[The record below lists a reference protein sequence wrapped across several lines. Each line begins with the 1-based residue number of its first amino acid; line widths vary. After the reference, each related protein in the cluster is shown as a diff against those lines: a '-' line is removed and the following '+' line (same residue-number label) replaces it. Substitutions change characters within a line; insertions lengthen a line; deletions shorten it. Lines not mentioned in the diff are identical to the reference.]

1 MDITMTGFLDL
12 LNFITEWIYC
22 GVFFIF
28 ITAFLPLRGKS
39 RLLHVLAFFASSF
52 VSETI
57 IYPEDPWN
65 LFGALFGLCAY
76 IMVFHRG
83 RWTEKLTTLLVFYPA
98 FTAINYMMID
108 LGASIFFS
116 LPNAPVDG
124 TGSEWSGE
132 QRLMNNVVLFVSE
145 ICRLSFWTAAWR
157 IFRKPLRQIISN
169 LTTKMW
175 LVVDVIMLAPFVS
188 VLMTMLFIPRH
199 NPLFV
204 YPICIA
210 SVLTSFGCIYLTI
223 YLCGSMQTAYRAQ
236 ELEMRQ
242 AYYRDRVSEEE
253 RVRSIYHDL
262 KNHLLVLQAQADQGH
277 ALQLSVRELE
287 NRIRDYENY
296 YHTGNEYL
304 DIIIRDKARA
314 AREKGIDFSAEISLE
329 HMEHMLQPLDI
340 STIFGNALDNAIEAS
355 VKLPE
360 EQRLITIKGSRI
372 HDLQMIVVEN
382 NVLPGGEVPAGTSK
396 EDTFLHGFG
405 LTNIN
410 AAVEKYGGSCSTKVE
425 NGMFRLKIVIPVES
439 AS

>member
-1 MDITMTGFLDL
+1 MTGFLDL

-28 ITAFLPLRGKS
+28 ITAFLPLRGRS
-39 RLLHVLAFFASSF
+39 RLLHVLAFFASSL
-52 VSETI
+52 VSEII

-65 LFGALFGLCAY
+65 LLGALLGLAAY

-83 RWTEKLTTLLVFYPA
+83 RWTEKLTTFLVFYPA
-98 FTAINYMMID
+98 FIAINYMMID
-108 LGASIFFS
+108 LGTNVFFS
-116 LPNAPVDG
+116 LPNAPTGV
-124 TGSEWSGE
+124 TGSEWSAE
-132 QRLMNNVVLFVSE
+132 QRLMNNVVLFASE
-145 ICRLSFWTAAWR
+145 LCRLSFWTAAWL
-157 IFRKPLRQIISN
+157 IFRKPLRQITSN

-188 VLMTMLFIPRH
+188 VLMTMFYIPRH
-199 NPLFV
+199 NALFV

-210 SVLTSFGCIYLTI
+210 SVLTSFGCIYLTV
-223 YLCGSMQTAYRAQ
+223 YLCSSMQTAYRAQ

-262 KNHLLVLQAQADQGH
+262 KNHLLILQAQAEQGQ
-277 ALQLSVRELE
+277 ALQTSVQELE
-287 NRIRDYENY
+287 NRIQDYENY

-314 AREKGIDFSAEISLE
+314 AREKGIDFGVEISFGG
-329 HMEHMLQPLDI
+329 MEHIMEPLDI

-355 VKLPE
+355 GSLPE
-360 EQRLITIKGSRI
+360 EQRLITIKGNRI
-372 HDLQMIVVEN
+372 HDLQIIVVEN
-382 NVLPGGEVPAGTSK
+382 NVRPDCEVPAGTSK
-396 EDTFLHGFG
+396 KDTFLHGFG
-405 LTNIN
+405 LANIN

-425 NGMFRLKIVIPVES
+425 NGMFRVKVVIPI
-439 AS
+439 

>member
-1 MDITMTGFLDL
+1 MTGFLDL
-12 LNFITEWIYC
+12 LNYITEWIYC

-52 VSETI
+52 VSEII

-65 LFGALFGLCAY
+65 LLGALFGLCAY

-83 RWTEKLTTLLVFYPA
+83 RWTEKLTAVLVFYPA
-98 FTAINYMMID
+98 FVAINFMMIN
-108 LGASIFFS
+108 LGETFFFS
-116 LPNAPVDG
+116 LPNAPVG
-124 TGSEWSGE
+124 VSGSAWSEE
-132 QRLMNNVVLFVSE
+132 QRLMNNAVLFASE
-145 ICRLSFWTAAWR
+145 IGRLLFWIAAWR
-157 IFRKPLRQIISN
+157 IFRKPLRQITLN

-188 VLMTMLFIPRH
+188 VLMTIFYIPRH

-204 YPICIA
+204 YPICIV
-210 SVLTSFGCIYLTI
+210 SVFTSFGCIYLTV
-223 YLCGSMQTAYRAQ
+223 YLCGSMQTAYHAQ

-242 AYYRDRVSEEE
+242 AYYKDRVSEEE

-262 KNHLLVLQAQADQGH
+262 KNHLLILQAQADQGQ
-277 ALQLSVRELE
+277 ALQMSVRELE

-304 DIIIRDKARA
+304 DIIIRDKART
-314 AREKGIDFSAEISLE
+314 AREKGIDFAAEISFA
-329 HMEHMLQPLDI
+329 HMEHIMEPLDI

-355 VKLPE
+355 GKLPE
-360 EQRLITIKGSRI
+360 KQRLITVKGKRI

-382 NVLPGGEVPAGTSK
+382 NVVPDCEVPAGTSK

-405 LTNIN
+405 LSNIK
-410 AAVEKYGGSCSTKVE
+410 AAAEKYGGSCSTKVE
-425 NGMFRLKIVIPVES
+425 DGMFRLRIVIPIPCEH
-439 AS
+439 AEN

>member
-1 MDITMTGFLDL
+1 MTGFLDL

-52 VSETI
+52 VSEII

-65 LFGALFGLCAY
+65 LLGALFGLCAY

-83 RWTEKLTTLLVFYPA
+83 SWTEKLTTVLVFYPA
-98 FTAINYMMID
+98 FVAVNFMMIN
-108 LGASIFFS
+108 LGENVFFS
-116 LPNAPVDG
+116 LPNAPVG
-124 TGSEWSGE
+124 LTGSAWSGE
-132 QRLMNNVVLFVSE
+132 QRFMNNAVLFASE
-145 ICRLSFWTAAWR
+145 LLRLSFWTAAWL
-157 IFRKPLRQIISN
+157 IFRKPLRQITAN

-188 VLMTMLFIPRH
+188 VLMTMIYIPRH

-210 SVLTSFGCIYLTI
+210 SVLTSFGCIYLTV

-242 AYYRDRVSEEE
+242 AYYKDRVSEEK

-262 KNHLLVLQAQADQGH
+262 KNHLLILQAQADQGQ
-277 ALQLSVRELE
+277 ALQMSVQELE

-296 YHTGNEYL
+296 YRTGNEYL
-304 DIIIRDKARA
+304 DIIIRDKARK
-314 AREKGIDFSAEISLE
+314 AREKGINFSADISFGYMKDAIE
-329 HMEHMLQPLDI
+329 PLDI

-355 VKLPE
+355 GKLPE
-360 EQRLITIKGSRI
+360 EQRLITVKGNRI

-382 NVLPGGEVPAGTSK
+382 NVLPDCEVTAGTSK
-396 EDTFLHGFG
+396 RDTFLHGFG
-405 LTNIN
+405 LANIRE
-410 AAVEKYGGSCSTKVE
+410 AAEKYGGSCSAKVE
-425 NGMFRLKIVIPVES
+425 DGRFVLKVMIPILET
-439 AS
+439 